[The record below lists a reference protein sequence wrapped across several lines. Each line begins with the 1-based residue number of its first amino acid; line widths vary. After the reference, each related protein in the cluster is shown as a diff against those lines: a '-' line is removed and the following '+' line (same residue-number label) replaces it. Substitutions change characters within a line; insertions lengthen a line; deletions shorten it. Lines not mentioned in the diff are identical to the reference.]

1 METRGIITIE
11 GKAVVLPDAEVWMTT
26 GEIASLF
33 YVRGVTV
40 EAAIRKLRKDGIA
53 DGGSC
58 RRIRLQEAKCY
69 TDIYGM
75 ETVIA
80 LSFLFD
86 TGQAALFRKWLARTV
101 ARSKKEPTVLFLHHP
116 HGAYC

>member
-40 EAAIRKLRKDGIA
+40 EAAIRKLRKDGILA
-53 DGGSC
+53 D
-58 RRIRLQEAKCY
+58 IAPTLLQVMGL
-69 TDIYGM
+69 DIPKEM
-75 ETVIA
+75 
-80 LSFLFD
+80 
-86 TGQAALFRKWLARTV
+86 TGKSLIK
-101 ARSKKEPTVLFLHHP
+101 
-116 HGAYC
+116 

>member
-11 GKAVVLPDAEVWMTT
+11 EKTVVLPDAEVWMTT
-26 GEIASLF
+26 GEIAGLF
-33 YVRGVTV
+33 YVRGVSV
-40 EAAIRKLRKDGIA
+40 EAAIRKLKKDGIA

-58 RRIRLQEAKCY
+58 RRIRLQEAKGY
-69 TDIYGM
+69 TEIYGM

-80 LSFLFD
+80 LSFRFD
-86 TGQAALFRKWLARTV
+86 TGQGALFRKWLARTV
-101 ARSKKEPTVLFLHHP
+101 ACSKKEPTVLFLHHP

>member
-1 METRGIITIE
+1 MKRNMETRGIITIE
-11 GKAVVLPDAEVWMTT
+11 GKAVVLPNAEVWMTT
-26 GEIASLF
+26 VEIASLF

-58 RRIRLQEAKCY
+58 RRIRLQEAKGY
-69 TDIYGM
+69 TEIYGM

-80 LSFLFD
+80 L
-86 TGQAALFRKWLARTV
+86 TV
-101 ARSKKEPTVLFLHHP
+101 AHSKKEPMVLFLHHP

>member
-58 RRIRLQEAKCY
+58 RRIRLQEAKMVYALTESPFHLCFG
-69 TDIYGM
+69 YGAEFLALCKHRLLEFVSRFHRFRIM
-75 ETVIA
+75 KVQLA
-80 LSFLFD
+80 VRLSF
-86 TGQAALFRKWLARTV
+86 G
-101 ARSKKEPTVLFLHHP
+101 SP
-116 HGAYC
+116 

>member
-11 GKAVVLPDAEVWMTT
+11 EKTIVLPDTEVWMTT

-33 YVRGVTV
+33 YVRGVSV
-40 EAAIRKLRKDGIA
+40 EAAIRKLQKEGIA
-53 DGGSC
+53 DGGSY
-58 RRIRLQEAKCY
+58 RRIRLGENGY

-80 LSFLFD
+80 LSFRFD

-101 ARSKKEPTVLFLHHP
+101 ACPKKEPTVLFLHHP